1 VELESATGVGSS
13 SIVTVAFNGEG
24 AA

>member
-13 SIVTVAFNGEG
+13 GIVTVAFNGEG

>member
-1 VELESATGVGSS
+1 VELESASGVESS
-13 SIVTVAFNGEG
+13 AEGPVAFNGEG